1 MWTDE
6 PGAPGSEAHST
17 IEYALSGSLCTNDI
31 LFPAIEMVSRSPG
44 RSAMPLPSFATALSP
59 SSRHSRRGCG
69 HPSAFCHA
77 VKFRGSALP
86 QDFRERHALS
96 SLVQSDE
103 KRTGAWEDPS
113 PLLFET
119 TPSTTLAVDRGSR
132 IRPVGRVTLNGLL
145 GQLSEHRS

>member
-1 MWTDE
+1 MWTHE

-44 RSAMPLPSFATALSP
+44 RSAMPLPSFATAFSP

-77 VKFRGSALP
+77 VKFRGSAFP
-86 QDFRERHALS
+86 QDFYEKALF
-96 SLVQSDE
+96 VKTDVAVAPCGPAQ
-103 KRTGAWEDPS
+103 
-113 PLLFET
+113 LLCALRALCFY
-119 TPSTTLAVDRGSR
+119 SHFR
-132 IRPVGRVTLNGLL
+132 
-145 GQLSEHRS
+145 